1 MSLSHQMDID
11 EIVVSLGIIITTV
24 AVGAGIA
31 EVEVP
36 LGHENLAIAGLIV
49 LGLGFVLL
57 FVDL

>member
-1 MSLSHQMDID
+1 MDID
-11 EIVVSLGIIITTV
+11 EVVVSLGIIITTV

-36 LGHENLAIAGLIV
+36 LGHENLAIGGLIV